1 MSSPDG
7 RLGIGEEGRGVL
19 LHQAVQRGLLGVVAF
34 VVNLGATRRPLG
46 LPVEGSHENLPRL

>member
-1 MSSPDG
+1 MSSRGG
-7 RLGIGEEGRGVL
+7 RLGIGEEGRGML

-34 VVNLGATRRPLG
+34 VVILGAIQRPVG